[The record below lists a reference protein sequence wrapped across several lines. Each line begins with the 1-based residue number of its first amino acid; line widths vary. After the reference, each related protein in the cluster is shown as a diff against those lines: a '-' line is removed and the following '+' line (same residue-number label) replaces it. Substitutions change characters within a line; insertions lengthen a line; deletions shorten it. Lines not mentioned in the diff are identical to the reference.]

1 MKRLI
6 SIALSLALMTVEFV
20 SANFICEKEV
30 PEIIETETI
39 PVVFTDDLL
48 SLLHTTT
55 QDKRKQ
61 NPSIIEVNQIDAELL
76 MKIARAEGG
85 PTLDGQL
92 WSMRTIFNRLS
103 SGNFGDTIWEI
114 VSADGQ
120 FDVFTTGVYINADV
134 NANSH
139 IALAMI
145 EGGWDETQGA
155 LYWRAENGSEDSW
168 HENNLT
174 KIKEVEG
181 NIYYK

>member
-6 SIALSLALMTVEFV
+6 SIALSLALMTFELI
-20 SANFICEKEV
+20 SANFIYEKT
-30 PEIIETETI
+30 PRAIETETI
-39 PVVFTDDLL
+39 PIVFTYDLI

-55 QDKRKQ
+55 QEIRKQ
-61 NPSIIEVNQIDAELL
+61 TPSIIEVNQIDAQLL

-103 SGNFGDTIWEI
+103 NGSFGSTIWEI
-114 VSADGQ
+114 ISGDGQ
-120 FDVFTTGVYINADV
+120 FEVFINGSYINADV

-155 LYWRAENGSEDSW
+155 LYWRAEEGSEDSW
-168 HENNLT
+168 HERNLT
-174 KIKEVEG
+174 YIATIEG
-181 NIYYK
+181 NVYYK

>member
-6 SIALSLALMTVEFV
+6 SIALSLALMTAEFV
-20 SANFICEKEV
+20 SANFIYEKEV

-39 PVVFTDDLL
+39 PVVFTDDLI
-48 SLLHTTT
+48 SLLYTCKK
-55 QDKRKQ
+55 DARKQ
-61 NPSIIEVNQIDAELL
+61 NPSIIEVNQIDAQLL

-103 SGNFGDTIWEI
+103 NGSFGNSIWEI
-114 VSADGQ
+114 VSSDGQ
-120 FDVFTTGVYINADV
+120 FEVFTSGAYINADV

-145 EGGWDETQGA
+145 ESGWDETQGA
-155 LYWRAENGSEDSW
+155 LYWRTEEGSEDSW
-168 HENNLT
+168 HQRNLT
-174 KIKEVEG
+174 YIATVEG

>member
-1 MKRLI
+1 MKKAI
-6 SIALSLALMTVEFV
+6 SVVLSLALMTFELI
-20 SANFICEKEV
+20 SANFIYEETPRV
-30 PEIIETETI
+30 IETEVI

-55 QDKRKQ
+55 QDIRKQ
-61 NPSIIEVNQIDAELL
+61 NPSIIEVNQIDAQLL

-103 SGNFGDTIWEI
+103 NGSFGNSIWEI

-120 FDVFTTGVYINADV
+120 FDVFTSGVYINADV

-139 IALAMI
+139 IALAMV

-155 LYWRAENGSEDSW
+155 LYWRTEEGSEDSW
-168 HENNLT
+168 HERNLT
-174 KIKEVEG
+174 YIATIEG
-181 NIYYK
+181 NVYYK